1 MEVGVMI
8 GVNLEGREKEM
19 IQKLLLLEKRDYLM
33 NNRKGR
39 EGWRGTK
46 ISFNEGK
53 KYEGIVRKR
62 RDTITYFARNKK
74 RRNKG

>member
-1 MEVGVMI
+1 MKKCLKE
-8 GVNLEGREKEM
+8 EEKPNTP
-19 IQKLLLLEKRDYLM
+19 KTKKR
-33 NNRKGR
+33 RKRR